1 MGNYFCSNTPYEQ
14 LERQMQQPPNY
25 RPRGCGIQIMNQME
39 WNNRGS
45 YSEIV
50 DIIIS
55 RMQMEHLKKRLDEI
69 FSVEMKEL
77 IFLNGSHRRNFCTL
91 LLGKRKKKILQEANY
106 AAAVFILSADEK
118 LWERV
123 KENVLERGICFDRI
137 WLGGVTLEQYILYHA
152 AKDVYNRTKHIRL
165 SELTDRELIPD
176 HILRII
182 VNAFVINECGIEVI
196 KQVVW
201 DDGGSEVLDIEQ
213 DTFYHGK
220 S

>member
-1 MGNYFCSNTPYEQ
+1 MGNYFCSNTPYER

-39 WNNRGS
+39 WNDRDS

-69 FSVEMKEL
+69 FSVDMKEL
-77 IFLNGSHRRNFCTL
+77 IFLNGSHRRNFYAL
-91 LLGKRKKKILQEANY
+91 LLEKMGKKISQEANY

-165 SELTDRELIPD
+165 SELTDRELIPN

-182 VNAFVINECGIEVI
+182 VNAFVINECGIDVI
-196 KQVVW
+196 KQEVW
-201 DDGGSEVLDIEQ
+201 EEGITQ
-213 DTFYHGK
+213 K
-220 S
+220 